1 MWTEERFI
9 VEGDKMTIKLTHVDP
24 IYHAKPLI
32 MTVGYDRTEKKLLK
46 FGCELK
52 EANPY
57 N

>member
-1 MWTEERFI
+1 
-9 VEGDKMTIKLTHVDP
+9 MTIKLTHVDP